1 LGERLSLNNR
11 IDTIWYLQHKQ
22 ERQLDPLLRLG
33 EDVMH
38 EVLLYVVS
46 LWDIAESK
54 AWRTG
59 TTPRNYTSGPLLLMN
74 VSRRWSNF
82 ITESPQLWSY
92 LLIDT
97 DDEEVLEYLQLS
109 LLLSHNI
116 PLFIFLHG
124 SAIVC
129 DAIMV
134 DLLGAGNRIGALV
147 YPPNVSLSTLAMF
160 QFYLGEAHDQQ
171 ICQWYELEVQSS
183 MQPQQN
189 MNRYSFPTSVQSLWM
204 DGLIL
209 LSNLVTLPHFQSLS
223 SLSVRLSVDRGLL
236 PPLNHRLELPNL
248 EKLRVQLARACHH
261 RVDTPILMICKRL
274 KLLDLRYMLEVDTET
289 THLEFAWMVFDGVD
303 ALEELQMD
311 VVVQVVNQFPVDRL
325 ADEWLQGLQQMQQQI
340 QQIQQ
345 SLEQEKLRSLERERQ
360 LEQLER
366 YVQQALQEQFQ
377 GQQELRKLELLQVVE
392 LQEQELQELT
402 KQQLERRLHELRE
415 QKQGQSEVMLQVMLQ
430 RELLQREQREQREPR
445 EQLRVEDMLELL
457 VLEGERVK
465 LERER
470 DRVEVEVDRDR
481 DWESY
486 QQQQQHLQYREKRL
500 HFLMSMQK
508 SWREWLNLPDHLDHL
523 RHGSMKFVLTSRT
536 HEEEYGSLRN
546 AAETILLSLLLSRLS
561 QLTELTISKILFTFP
576 QHLQKLRLHGFSMPD
591 TLVPIDLPKL
601 VSLEI
606 NADGLDHLLIM
617 RYIRVPQLLVLRV
630 QVQDVPGKLRK
641 FDWRDTIK
649 QSLDHISLQINVPR
663 DQQGNYVLHFQFPQT
678 NSLHISSPRPLRLSL
693 SESTPSSY
701 TLRADPGAMSSSI
714 CAPSGIDT
722 ISANLREDLITEW
735 INPHYGVPSLAK
747 FRTLVSL
754 QQIVLDQRQYML
766 ANESPTDMLFTLLAE
781 NIHICPNLTSI
792 TISQCP
798 SSWPKFLCQL
808 RRRNRGA
815 LLSKSMKCIEELSFY
830 HPLHSTLIDWLID
843 AIMAKILNVM
853 EWPPTRQGKGWPMR
867 PFEEDDQV
875 FRSCYLCYITGME
888 HGCLEYETRN
898 VDCGRERG
906 DGSRIYAGHYGRT
919 FGLFDSALGLKR
931 PERSTT
937 LPPGSSTKC

>member
-1 LGERLSLNNR
+1 LLANEIHFPFQGAFPNHPTSDTLGERLGLNDR

-22 ERQLDPLLRLG
+22 ELQLDPLLILG
-33 EDVMH
+33 KDVMH

-54 AWRTG
+54 AWKTEI
-59 TTPRNYTSGPLLLMN
+59 TPRNYTSGPLLLMN

-97 DDEEVLEYLQLS
+97 NDEDILEYLQLS
-109 LLLSHNI
+109 LQLSCNGK
-116 PLFIFLHG
+116 LFVFLHG

-134 DLLGAGNRIGALV
+134 HLLEVGGRISALV

-183 MQPQQN
+183 IQPQED
-189 MNRYSFPTSVQSLWM
+189 MNRYSFPTSVQSLWL

-209 LSNLVTLPHFQSLS
+209 LSNLVTFPHFQSLS
-223 SLSVRLSVDRGLL
+223 SLSVRISVDRGLL
-236 PPLNHRLELPNL
+236 PPHNHRLELPNL
-248 EKLRVQLARACHH
+248 EKLRVQLALSCHH
-261 RVDTPILMICKRL
+261 RIDTPILMICKNL
-274 KLLDLRYMLEVDTET
+274 KHLDLRYMLELDMGSKHVD
-289 THLEFAWMVFDGVD
+289 FAWVVFDGV
-303 ALEELQMD
+303 AGLEELQMD
-311 VVVQVVNQFPVDRL
+311 LAVHVVGSIDPLVG
-325 ADEWLQGLQQMQQQI
+325 EWLQGVQRQQLRLQQ
-340 QQIQQ
+340 
-345 SLEQEKLRSLERERQ
+345 EQEQQRERERE

-430 RELLQREQREQREPR
+430 RELLQREQREQQRMDE
-445 EQLRVEDMLELL
+445 MLGLL
-457 VLEGERVK
+457 LLEGDR
-465 LERER
+465 LRRER
-470 DRVEVEVDRDR
+470 DQLELDR
-481 DWESY
+481 DWE
-486 QQQQQHLQYREKRL
+486 QEQHLRQRER
-500 HFLMSMQK
+500 FMMSMQK
-508 SWREWLNLPDHLDHL
+508 SWREWLNLPDHLAHL
-523 RHGSMKFVLTSRT
+523 RQGSLKFMLTTRT
-536 HEEEYGSLRN
+536 HEEEYGVLRN
-546 AAETILLSLLLSRLS
+546 TAETILLSLLLSRLP
-561 QLTELTISKILFTFP
+561 QLTELTTSKILLTFSK
-576 QHLQKLRLHGFSMPD
+576 HLQKLHLHGFSIPD
-591 TLVPIDLPKL
+591 SLVLIDLPKL

-663 DQQGNYVLHFQFPQT
+663 DQRGNYVLHFQLPQT
-678 NSLHISSPRPLRLSL
+678 NSLNISSPRPLCLCL
-693 SESTPSSY
+693 SEPTPSSY
-701 TLRADPGAMSSSI
+701 TLHADPEAMSSSI
-714 CAPSGIDT
+714 GAPSGIDAL
-722 ISANLREDLITEW
+722 SADWREDLITEW
-735 INPHYGVPSLAK
+735 INPHYEVPNLAK
-747 FRTLVSL
+747 FGTLVSL
-754 QQIVLDQRQYML
+754 RRVVLDQRQYIL
-766 ANESPTDMLFTLLAE
+766 SNESPTDILFTLLAE
-781 NIHICPNLTSI
+781 NTHICPNLTSI
-792 TISQCP
+792 TVSQCP
-798 SSWPKFLCQL
+798 SSWPRFLCQL

-830 HPLHSTLIDWLID
+830 HPLHARIIEWLMD
-843 AIMAKILNVM
+843 AIMAKILSVKKR
-853 EWPPTRQGKGWPMR
+853 PPTRQGKGWPMR

-875 FRSCYLCYITGME
+875 FRSCYLCHITGME
-888 HGCLEYETRN
+888 HGCVEYETRN

-906 DGSRIYAGHYGRT
+906 GGSKIIAGHYRVIHKET
-919 FGLFDSALGLKR
+919 S
-931 PERSTT
+931 
-937 LPPGSSTKC
+937 